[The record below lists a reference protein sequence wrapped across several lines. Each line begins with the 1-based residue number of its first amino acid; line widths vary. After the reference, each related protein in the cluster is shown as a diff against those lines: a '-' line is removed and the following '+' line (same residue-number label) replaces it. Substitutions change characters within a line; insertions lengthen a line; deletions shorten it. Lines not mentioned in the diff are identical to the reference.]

1 MMNNIAII
9 MFVLLLSGC
18 TNKGSVADLRQV
30 ARSGNDSKWS
40 NLREE
45 PEKNSGQND
54 SSYSDIFSSTQQ
66 KSGGK

>member
-1 MMNNIAII
+1 MKNIVII
-9 MFVLLLSGC
+9 IFVLLLSGC
-18 TNKGSVADLRQV
+18 TNKGSVTDLRQV

-45 PEKNSGQND
+45 PEKDSGQND
-54 SSYSDIFSSTQQ
+54 PSSGDIFSGNQQ